1 MGWLTCHP
9 KHSTS
14 TKQAK
19 KNETAAGVAL
29 VLTAAV
35 GFTGC
40 VIHQLLGEEGLPWEG
55 PALPADELHKLQTLE
70 FSSPPQGCFF

>member
-1 MGWLTCHP
+1 MHA
-9 KHSTS
+9 KNFQHSRGARFWAGELATQS
-14 TKQAK
+14 TQLVQNKQK

-40 VIHQLLGEEGLPWEG
+40 VSHQLLGEEGVGEECG
-55 PALPADELHKLQTLE
+55 GRRIMCCE
-70 FSSPPQGCFF
+70 